1 MRTLIANGTVVTAD
15 GSWPA
20 DVLVDGETIAQVGAN
35 LAASGVAADETIDAV
50 EHALQQMAVLSEYW

>member
-20 DVLVDGETIAQVGAN
+20 DVLVDGETIAQIGAN
-35 LAASGVAADETIDAV
+35 LGANGVTADETIDASR
-50 EHALQQMAVLSEYW
+50 AST